1 MIADAA
7 ASYIGELTT
16 AFLDPNKRLFWG
28 YLLSAAGI
36 ALLWLVVLK
45 GRSPAQA
52 LGQLFDRAAWLSRSA
67 LADYRL
73 LAINT
78 AVMLLLSPRLLS
90 QLGVSMLL
98 FEWLHGVFGGRPH
111 LAPDWPGWTV
121 AAMFTFCL
129 FVLDDFAR
137 YVVHR
142 LLHRIRILWS
152 FHKVHHTATSL
163 NPFTVYRTHPVE
175 GMLFVLRSAL
185 VHGACIAAFVF
196 FFGDRVTLAT
206 VLGASVSGFA
216 FNALGANLRHS
227 HVALGFWRPLECMFI
242 SPAQHQIH
250 HSTEPRHVDRNF
262 GVALAV
268 WDVMFRTHCYSEPDA
283 DLAFGVEGERD
294 PRVHT
299 LSSLYWRPF
308 REAGDVLRR
317 WWRRRRFRTRIAGEA
332 EPAVRAPPEPG

>member
-1 MIADAA
+1 MIADAVA
-7 ASYIGELTT
+7 TYIGELTT
-16 AFLDPNKRLFWG
+16 AFLDPDKRLFWG

-36 ALLWLVVLK
+36 ALLWLVAVK

-52 LGQLFDRAAWLSRSA
+52 LKQLFDRAAWLSRSA
-67 LADYRL
+67 IADYRL

-78 AVMLLLSPRLLS
+78 AVLLLLSPRLLS

-111 LAPDWPGWTV
+111 LAPHWPAWTV
-121 AAMFTFCL
+121 ATVFTFCL

-137 YVVHR
+137 YIVHR
-142 LLHRIRILWS
+142 LLHRVPVLWS
-152 FHKVHHTATSL
+152 FHKVHHTANSL

-175 GMLFVLRSAL
+175 GVLFVLRSAL
-185 VHGACIAAFVF
+185 VHGACIAFFVF
-196 FFGDRVTLAT
+196 LFGDRVTLAT
-206 VLGASVSGFA
+206 VLGASVFGFA

-227 HVALGFWRPLECMFI
+227 HIALNFWRPLERVFI

-250 HSTEPRHVDRNF
+250 HSTDPRHVDRNF

-268 WDVMFRTHCYSEPDA
+268 WDVMFRTHHYSEPGA
-283 DLAFGVEGERD
+283 DLTFGIEGGCD

-308 REAGDVLRR
+308 RESGDAIRQWWSGRR
-317 WWRRRRFRTRIAGEA
+317 IRTRIPGEA
-332 EPAVRAPPEPG
+332 EPAARVWPEPD